1 MIRSLGYLVL
11 LVCVLGSTDVV
22 GLQQV
27 FRGEADLVRVF
38 VTVTDKDG
46 RLVTTLMQNDFAVR
60 DEGKVQ
66 PITVFDNSP
75 QPIRLVVMLDI
86 SGSMAGSLGVLREGP
101 NQLFIRLRKDDL
113 ARVGT
118 FGHGV
123 DISPAA
129 FTQNADEL
137 RAALPTTIAYDA
149 PTPLWR
155 GVDQAMEALK
165 DQGNERK
172 VVLVLSDG
180 KDSGPTAFNQRWVS
194 QADIIDRARKED
206 VMVYAIGLRSTGN
219 RMPPQLGGS
228 AGGMSAMLLADLPDP
243 GLATV
248 ALQTGGGYAEIR
260 ANQDLGAA
268 FARVADELHS
278 QYLLGYDPP
287 KKDGKTHKIEVQ
299 VNQRGM
305 TPRARKSYVAQKE

>member
-11 LVCVLGSTDVV
+11 LGCVLGTTDVI

-60 DEGKVQ
+60 DEGKPQ
-66 PITVFDNSP
+66 SITVFDNSP
-75 QPIRLVVMLDI
+75 QPIRLVVMLDV
-86 SGSMAGSLGVLREGP
+86 SGSMTGSLGLLREGP
-101 NQLFIRLRKDDL
+101 NQLFIRLGKDDL

-118 FGHGV
+118 FGHDVGM
-123 DISPAA
+123 SPG
-129 FTQNADEL
+129 FTQKADEL
-137 RAALPTTIAYDA
+137 RSALPTTIAYDA

-155 GVDQAMEALK
+155 AVDQAMEALK

-194 QADIIDRARKED
+194 QADVIDRAKKED

-219 RMPPQLGGS
+219 RMPPQAGGS

-248 ALQTGGGYAEIR
+248 ALQTGGGYTEIR

-305 TPRARKSYVAQKE
+305 TPRARKSYVAQKD